1 MGNIMVTPAV
11 LDFLIAQR
19 VDTVFMS
26 IHGRFRGRLMHEH
39 SKNVRLRLA
48 QYQQLQIPDV
58 ALRVA
63 KDVVRGKV
71 SNARAFLLK
80 AARRRGRSE
89 ELVQTASRLAA
100 TVERLEQMNT
110 PNQVPGCEGRASA
123 LYFEVFGKLLT
134 TPDFTFTERRPRPP

>member
-1 MGNIMVTPAV
+1 MKTIYVTEQGATLRRDGPVLQVWTGRRRRAELLVHDLDQLVLMGNIMVTPAV

-80 AARRRGRSE
+80 AARRQGGSE
-89 ELVQTASRLAA
+89 ELAQAASRLGA
-100 TVERLEQMNT
+100 M
-110 PNQVPGCEGRASA
+110 
-123 LYFEVFGKLLT
+123 
-134 TPDFTFTERRPRPP
+134 